1 MYSYS
6 AGERSRMLRFLL
18 LGGFE
23 QAVEDFGSVV
33 AEGDAETAPRSPMA
47 NFLAEQGTVM
57 LN

>member
-1 MYSYS
+1 
-6 AGERSRMLRFLL
+6 MLRFLL